1 VIELTDEMA
10 EAAWNALPVS
20 AQEAGDVDLDDMKVV
35 LTAVLALVERDL
47 RAAIAYRIRAELVCC
62 QIFEQTHDTPAWE
75 RASQGRHSICYWGE
89 VSARIAEE
97 ATPPQ

>member
-1 VIELTDEMA
+1 MIEPTDEMRQA
-10 EAAWNALPVS
+10 FIEAAGWPNEPWRFGS
-20 AQEAGDVDLDDMKVV
+20 DVENGLA
-35 LTAVLALVERDL
+35 AVLALVERDL